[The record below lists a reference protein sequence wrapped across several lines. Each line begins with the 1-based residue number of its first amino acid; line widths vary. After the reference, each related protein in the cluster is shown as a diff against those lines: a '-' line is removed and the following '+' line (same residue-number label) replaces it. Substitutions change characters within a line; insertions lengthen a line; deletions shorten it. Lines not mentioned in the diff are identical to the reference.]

1 MVPHRFEKT
10 YCPQAIDQQ
19 RLGRS
24 RPGFARPGLGGQV
37 IDFIGLGILNGRSR
51 LIAAFRATLGQSLL
65 VMPTVPHVAPEIAPL
80 EADTELF
87 HAVNLKTLRNTMLGN
102 FLGLCGL
109 ALPSGLDRRGLPTS
123 ALISAAGG
131 DDERLLSFGLSIE
144 RALRED

>member
-1 MVPHRFEKT
+1 MRL
-10 YCPQAIDQQ
+10 IDP
-19 RLGRS
+19 RVT
-24 RPGFARPGLGGQV
+24 ARILGGKRMSAF
-37 IDFIGLGILNGRSR
+37 DLLGILNGRSR